1 MRNDWF
7 GPRTAVGIGIALA
20 IVLSLP
26 MLSSAQAPAGRGR
39 GAAAATAKPAPP
51 AAPAPRFRDGTI
63 NLDAVPGQKGF
74 WNAFNGQLVGK
85 TGNALPTNL
94 EVDQVPF
101 RPWAKALYEF
111 RKFRN
116 GLDDPHS
123 RCQPAGGLRFWNA
136 PNGTE
141 FIQDPDH
148 NRILLLDGENRD
160 WKRIAMEPG
169 RKHPSEDDLN
179 PSYFG
184 DAIGH
189 WALDLARC
197 APYSSPYGY
206 QFVMKHMENILD
218 TPDPAKRF
226 ERVQSMDTFMIW
238 QSMLRGVGIYSGCT
252 RCYDVC
258 PVGADYEQHL
268 KDVQESIPEETAEK
282 QQKLRAIQSRKAG
295 AALSSGLRQ
304 HLRWIGRLE

>member
-1 MRNDWF
+1 MRNHWF
-7 GPRTAVGIGIALA
+7 GSARVGLVSAGIAMA

-26 MLSSAQAPAGRGR
+26 RLSHAQAPAGRGR
-39 GAAAATAKPAPP
+39 GAAPAKP
-51 AAPAPRFRDGTI
+51 AAPAGPVPRLKDGTV

-85 TGNALPTNL
+85 KGNALPTNL
-94 EVDQVPF
+94 EVADVPF
-101 RPWAKALYEF
+101 RPWAKALYEY
-111 RKFRN
+111 RVFRN

-169 RKHPSEDDLN
+169 RKHPSPDDLN

-189 WALDLARC
+189 WEGDTLVVDTVGFNEKFWAFRNGMPHTRFLHLTERYTRVDMDRIKYEVTIDDKGAYT
-197 APYSSPYGY
+197 APWSGGWYI
-206 QFVMKHMENILD
+206 N
-218 TPDPAKRF
+218 
-226 ERVQSMDTFMIW
+226 W
-238 QSMLRGVGIYSGCT
+238 QST
-252 RCYDVC
+252 NYDGTPNGEIHEYFC
-258 PVGADYEQHL
+258 IDNERDSQHL
-268 KDVQESIPEETAEK
+268 ERGAE
-282 QQKLRAIQSRKAG
+282 
-295 AALSSGLRQ
+295 
-304 HLRWIGRLE
+304 